1 MRWVRRESRSGLLFR
16 DLSAVCGA
24 AETTRGNSQEPDFR
38 MRHHE
43 RPAEPGWRFRLH
55 EIVFEAETRGGK
67 LFDVLLLTAIVSSVA
82 AVMLESV
89 PSIRAR
95 HGAVL
100 LGVEWGFTLLF
111 SVEYA
116 VRLVSV
122 RYPSRYALSFFGV
135 VDLLAIAP
143 TYLSLLLPGSQ
154 ALLVVRVLRMI
165 RVFRILKLAHYLAG
179 GEEIAQALRASRP
192 KIVVFLA
199 SVVSIAVVMGAL
211 LYLIEG
217 EANGFTSIPRGVY
230 WAIVTMTTV
239 GYGDISPGTV
249 PGQVVAAVLMIA
261 GYAIIAVPTGIVSV
275 AIAQR
280 AAHPV
285 STQACLACSAEGH
298 DVDAAFCKYC
308 GESLVPGREPQPVAG
323 NGGSSGVAG

>member
-1 MRWVRRESRSGLLFR
+1 
-16 DLSAVCGA
+16 
-24 AETTRGNSQEPDFR
+24 

-43 RPAEPGWRFRLH
+43 RPAGRGWRFRLH
-55 EIVFEAETRGGK
+55 EIVYEADTPGGK

-89 PSIRAR
+89 PSVRAR
-95 HGAVL
+95 HGDAL
-100 LGVEWGFTLLF
+100 LGAEWGFTILF
-111 SVEYA
+111 TVEYL
-116 VRLVSV
+116 VRLASV

-135 VDLLAIAP
+135 VDLLAIVP

-165 RVFRILKLAHYLAG
+165 RVFRVLKLGQYLAG
-179 GEEIAQALRASRP
+179 GEEIGQALLASRP

-211 LYLIEG
+211 LYVIEG
-217 EANGFTSIPRGVY
+217 EAHGFTSIPRGVY

-308 GESLVPGREPQPVAG
+308 GESLAPGGEPPPAAG
-323 NGGSSGVAG
+323 KP